1 MRNKLIHH
9 VVMNTLSR
17 AASIRGRLLN
27 GVRCLFDEIRYTMI
41 FINLLAENIFDTKL
55 YQFGGG
61 PARMKPQF
69 LKNESS
75 CLVALYHGVHLC
87 PDNTDEYWH
96 LLCRGNV
103 ICAKVWCEK
112 FLK

>member
-1 MRNKLIHH
+1 MIGIIISLVNNFNPSAKGC
-9 VVMNTLSR
+9 N
-17 AASIRGRLLN
+17 N
-27 GVRCLFDEIRYTMI
+27 PYTP
-41 FINLLAENIFDTKL
+41 TT
-55 YQFGGG
+55 
-61 PARMKPQF
+61 

-103 ICAKVWCEK
+103 ICAKVWYET